1 MFLHGVSPGRNS
13 CSCCGVSG
21 YRWGGGVTGIGV
33 PMSWVASRRM
43 RWHDGSVTKGMDEI
57 AVLVRSALA
66 REDLSAFMELLDPAV
81 TWGAPGARNPSCK
94 NRNQVLAWYQR
105 GQDAG
110 VRGSVYNVEVL
121 GDRLLVSMSV
131 RGTDGAKERGGVALR
146 FQVLTIRNGKVVD
159 IVGFDDKSEA
169 LSYVS

>member
-1 MFLHGVSPGRNS
+1 M
-13 CSCCGVSG
+13 
-21 YRWGGGVTGIGV
+21 TEDI
-33 PMSWVASRRM
+33 
-43 RWHDGSVTKGMDEI
+43 DEI

-66 REDLSAFMELLDPAV
+66 SKDLSAFAELLDPAV

-110 VRGSVYNVEVL
+110 VQGSLQDVEIL

-131 RGTDGAKERGGVALR
+131 RGTENARERGGTALR
-146 FQVLTIRNGKVVD
+146 FQVLTVRSGKVMD
-159 IVGFDDKSEA
+159 IVGFDDKTEA
-169 LSYVS
+169 LSYVR